1 MHGRFLENFIKSWK
15 ISLVAYKNFKQL
27 KQLNEK
33 FKQFQLRMFSFHQNL
48 QSFVPGNITQLKT

>member
-33 FKQFQLRMFSFHQNL
+33 FKQFQLRMFSFPQNL